1 MIPSDAERYVMTKTA
16 KDTSESKP
24 AAMPAFARM
33 MRETRFAKGEEALIE
48 SADEGVG
55 DQEKLAAA

>member
-1 MIPSDAERYVMTKTA
+1 
-16 KDTSESKP
+16 
-24 AAMPAFARM
+24 M

-48 SADEGVG
+48 GADDNVA